1 MAAATFDEIPG
12 LNMAELRLQGFKVH
26 ALPAYVDV
34 PAVHGRR
41 DFYKMGLIT
50 GEMTIGYGDEVLEL
64 RDTVLFFV
72 NPRVPRSLLRRS
84 QSTTTGYACIFTEA
98 FMPAIVKKS
107 PLFNAGQNP
116 LIRLDSEQSTFMTSI
131 FQKMLAV
138 RDGDYAYKSDL
149 IKNCIE
155 LIIHEALS
163 IQPTAQQ
170 PVNGAAR
177 MTHLFTDLL
186 ERQFPIEHTAEP
198 LRLRTAQDFAA
209 KLAVHINY
217 LNRAVKRLPASRP
230 RYISQNASRRRPKLC
245 CSIPTGAWRISL
257 MRSVL
262 GTRLILIT
270 FSNGSP
276 VLRRKLCAR
285 FDNHT
290 YWFDYRLNRAAFC
303 LTFGS

>member
-1 MAAATFDEIPG
+1 MTDEIPG
-12 LNMAELRLQGFKVH
+12 VNMTELRLQGFKVH
-26 ALPAYVDV
+26 ALPAYVNV

-50 GEMTIGYGDEVLEL
+50 GKMTLVYGERVVEL
-64 RDTVLFFV
+64 QDTVLFFV
-72 NPRVPRSLLRRS
+72 NPRVPRSVLHRS
-84 QSTTTGYACIFTEA
+84 KSTTGYACIFTEA

-107 PLFNAGQNP
+107 PLLNAGQNP
-116 LIRLDSEQSTFMTSI
+116 LIRLNNEQAAFMTGI

-163 IQPTAQQ
+163 IQPPAQQ
-170 PVNGAAR
+170 PVNGAVR
-177 MTHLFTDLL
+177 MTHLFMDLL

-217 LNRAVKRLPASRP
+217 LNRAVKTVTGKPTSVHIAERIAAEAKALLQHTDWSVADIAYALGFGYPTYFNNFFKRVTGLT
-230 RYISQNASRRRPKLC
+230 PK
-245 CSIPTGAWRISL
+245 SL
-257 MRSVL
+257 
-262 GTRLILIT
+262 
-270 FSNGSP
+270 
-276 VLRRKLCAR
+276 RKV
-285 FDNHT
+285 
-290 YWFDYRLNRAAFC
+290 
-303 LTFGS
+303 